1 MVLDTSALLAMLLA
15 EPERDAFIALL
26 SKADDPLVSAATLVE
41 ASIVMRAKT
50 GAAGVRDLDQ
60 LLVTA
65 GVRCIAVDDEQARR
79 ARDAFARYGKGR
91 SPAGLNF
98 GDCFSYALARAAD
111 RPLLFK
117 GDDFSKTDVTTALT
131 HDPHY

>member
-26 SKADDPLVSAATLVE
+26 SDAEDPLLSAATLVE
-41 ASIVMRAKT
+41 ASIVMQAKT
-50 GAAGVRDLDQ
+50 GTAGVRDLDQ

-65 GVRCIAVDDEQARR
+65 GVRCIAVDDEQARL
-79 ARDAFARYGKGR
+79 ARNAFTRYGKGR

-98 GDCFSYALARAAD
+98 GDCFSYALARAAG

-117 GDDFSKTDVTTALT
+117 GDHVSKTDITPALLN
-131 HDPHY
+131 DPR